1 MWADTHRAREVLGFV
16 PKVSLR
22 EGLAQEVAWLRS
34 QSDGAFS
41 DTASR
46 LVPLWQSSRTPQ
58 SRDGG
63 TGAGNGVLRGI
74 DWFTGQPRCCAILF
88 SSAERRS
95 SHGHVPAANRD

>member
-1 MWADTHRAREVLGFV
+1 MWADTHRAREVLGFA

-46 LVPLWQSSRTPQ
+46 LVPL
-58 SRDGG
+58 
-63 TGAGNGVLRGI
+63 
-74 DWFTGQPRCCAILF
+74 
-88 SSAERRS
+88 
-95 SHGHVPAANRD
+95 